1 MYWDMSDY
9 IGAGLGSSGFTN
21 GVRYKNISDMKEYL
35 AVFGDPAAAH
45 SAHPDNCTG
54 RERGNGNV
62 YEKMYLPAY
71 EYRVNTA
78 FDNISEAVFT
88 GLRRREGICWR
99 EALEVY
105 LRADS
110 AGRPFGDTGNAAD
123 DKHIRSAEAA
133 ADSRTDEE
141 CSRSVRNIFAD
152 TFREAYEYEQGG
164 LLLIDERGMRL
175 TERGIDI
182 SNGIMSLF
190 V

>member
-1 MYWDMSDY
+1 
-9 IGAGLGSSGFTN
+9 
-21 GVRYKNISDMKEYL
+21 MKEYL

-54 RERGNGNV
+54 RERGTGNANV
-62 YEKMYLPAY
+62 YEKMYLLAS

-88 GLRRREGICWR
+88 GLRRREGISWR

-105 LRADS
+105 LRANS
-110 AGRPFGDTGNAAD
+110 AGRTFDETGNAAD

-133 ADSRTDEE
+133 ADNRTDEE
-141 CSRSVRNIFAD
+141 CRRSFRNIFAD
-152 TFREAYEYEQGG
+152 SFREAYEYEQGG